1 MSAPTLINLPP
12 PPSDPVTPSD
22 IPGTPNSAT
31 TSMSELST
39 VAIKDGHRGHPH
51 HHSHRQPQSAAD
63 GADAERA
70 DRISRLAGLERV
82 STVRQSSTA
91 STPAGTSTTSQ
102 GPGYFEPPTAPA
114 NTNKERSTV
123 GSASA
128 TGSVGGRTT
137 WASGSDAFDN
147 TTDKMSED
155 QDMDA
160 SSTGGFSDEGNASL
174 VGFGEA
180 ASSTV
185 SGPVSTTAARATH
198 RGSLQPPRSSGMAAP
213 PSRDSTTVPMQGLS
227 PPTPRQDARMIDGM
241 TTDSSVVDSA
251 YHGPRAVGNDGDAER
266 IMSDHMD
273 ISSEGGMS
281 APGVRHDGQKEL
293 GKFGFEDGGQ

>member
-1 MSAPTLINLPP
+1 MTLA
-12 PPSDPVTPSD
+12 DPFGR
-22 IPGTPNSAT
+22 GTPNSTT

-51 HHSHRQPQSAAD
+51 HHSHRQPLSATE

-82 STVRQSSTA
+82 ATVRQSSSA
-91 STPAGTSTTSQ
+91 NTPSGNAPSQTS
-102 GPGYFEPPTAPA
+102 GYFEPPSASA
-114 NTNKERSTV
+114 NTHKERSTV

-128 TGSVGGRTT
+128 TGSIGGRTT

-155 QDMDA
+155 QDVET
-160 SSTGGFSDEGNASL
+160 SSTSGFSDEGNASL

-185 SGPVSTTAARATH
+185 SGPVSSLPGNRTPQRQ
-198 RGSLQPPRSSGMAAP
+198 SLQPPRSAGLPP
-213 PSRDSTTVPMQGLS
+213 PSRDSGSVVMTGVTPTI
-227 PPTPRQDARMIDGM
+227 TPRQDARMIDGM
-241 TTDSSVVDSA
+241 TYDSGVVDTASA
-251 YHGPRAVGNDGDAER
+251 GPRSTAGGGSAEAER
-266 IMSDHMD
+266 IVSDHMD
-273 ISSEGGMS
+273 ISSDAGIGGS
-281 APGVRHDGQKEL
+281 GVRRDGRKEL
-293 GKFGFEDGGQ
+293 GKFPFEEGN

>member
-1 MSAPTLINLPP
+1 
-12 PPSDPVTPSD
+12 
-22 IPGTPNSAT
+22 
-31 TSMSELST
+31 MSELST

-51 HHSHRQPQSAAD
+51 HHSHRQPYSATE

-82 STVRQSSTA
+82 STVRQSSGA
-91 STPAGTSTTSQ
+91 STPAGTSASQ
-102 GPGYFEPPTAPA
+102 APAGYFDPPTAAA

-128 TGSVGGRTT
+128 TGSIGGRTT

-185 SGPVSTTAARATH
+185 SGPISSIGTRTSQRH
-198 RGSLQPPRSSGMAAP
+198 SLQPPRSSGIAASS
-213 PSRDSTTVPMQGLS
+213 SRDSGNLPTLGFS
-227 PPTPRQDARMIDGM
+227 PSTPRQDARMIDGM
-241 TTDSSVVDSA
+241 TTDQDVVDSA
-251 YHGPRAVGNDGDAER
+251 YTGPRTVSGDGDVQR
-266 IMSDHMD
+266 LVDDHMD
-273 ISSEGGMS
+273 TSSEGGLS
-281 APGVRHDGQKEL
+281 GPGGRYDGQKDL
-293 GKFGFEDGGQ
+293 GKFGFEDRH

>member
-1 MSAPTLINLPP
+1 
-12 PPSDPVTPSD
+12 
-22 IPGTPNSAT
+22 
-31 TSMSELST
+31 MSELST

-51 HHSHRQPQSAAD
+51 HHSHRQPLFAAE

-82 STVRQSSTA
+82 TTARQSSTT
-91 STPAGTSTTSQ
+91 STPAGGATPQ
-102 GPGYFEPPTAPA
+102 GPGYFDPA
-114 NTNKERSTV
+114 AAAALNKERSTV

-147 TTDKMSED
+147 ATDKMSED

-174 VGFGEA
+174 VGFGET

-185 SGPVSTTAARATH
+185 SGPISSLPGNRTPQRH
-198 RGSLQPPRSSGMAAP
+198 SLQPPRNSGMP
-213 PSRDSTTVPMQGLS
+213 VPQSRDSGSIPMAGVTS
-227 PPTPRQDARMIDGM
+227 TTPRQDARMIDGM
-241 TTDSSVVDSA
+241 TTDASIVDSA
-251 YHGPRAVGNDGDAER
+251 YSGPRSTSSADAER
-266 IMSDHMD
+266 ILDDHMD
-273 ISSEGGMS
+273 VSSEGGMS
-281 APGVRHDGQKEL
+281 GPAVHRDGQKDL
-293 GKFGFEDGGQ
+293 GRFAFENGK